1 MGTDAT
7 DSAEFLSRI
16 SDQTKRMTAIVRTL
30 LDLSRIESGALEL
43 SPEEL
48 HVADVVR
55 EAAALF
61 TERITEKRL
70 ALAGIDGIDARV
82 RADPVALVRI
92 LTNLLDNATRV
103 APEDTVIAVSTIEE
117 DGMFS
122 LSVQDQGPGIPSQD
136 FDRVFERFFKSDS
149 SRSES
154 GTGLGLAIVK
164 HLIQAQGGTVTVASE
179 AGHGATFTVTLP
191 TAP

>member
-1 MGTDAT
+1 M
-7 DSAEFLSRI
+7 
-16 SDQTKRMTAIVRTL
+16 
-30 LDLSRIESGALEL
+30 
-43 SPEEL
+43 
-48 HVADVVR
+48 
-55 EAAALF
+55 
-61 TERITEKRL
+61 
-70 ALAGIDGIDARV
+70 
-82 RADPVALVRI
+82 RI